1 MTSFTGIWVP
11 IVTPFKNG
19 EVDFPAAQKLADEL
33 INHGIHGLVVCGTT
47 GEAAALDDIEQAA
60 LLSAINEVAA
70 NRCPVAM
77 GISGSST
84 RTVAEKVKRFNHH
97 APAAYLLSA
106 PSYVR
111 PSQQGI
117 LWHFQAVAAQTD
129 IPIIIYNIPA
139 RTGVNIDAAT
149 IAALAQDERFT
160 AVKESSGQLSQV
172 KEILDSTRLQL
183 LSGDDALLLSTL
195 MLGGH
200 GAISAAA
207 HIRPDLFVHLYDL
220 IRAGRNEEAAELF
233 NALLPLIRLLF
244 SEPNPGPLKAAL
256 AMQGK
261 LRETLRLPMTPMSAA
276 GKDKLAL
283 VLQDVMDVQIDANS
297 PALIAGRAKFIQD
310 VYRSSA
316 SF

>member
-19 EVDFPAAQKLADEL
+19 EVDLPAAQKLADEL
-33 INHGIHGLVVCGTT
+33 INQRIHGLVVCGTT
-47 GEAAALDDIEQAA
+47 GEAAALDEIEQAA
-60 LLSAINEVAA
+60 LLAAINEVSGH
-70 NRCPVAM
+70 RCPVAM

-84 RTVAEKVKRFNHH
+84 RAVAEKVKRFNRH
-97 APAAYLLSA
+97 APGAYLLSA

-129 IPIIIYNIPA
+129 TPIIIYNIPA

-149 IAALAQDERFT
+149 IAALAQDERFA

-172 KEILDSTRLQL
+172 KDILDSSSLSL
-183 LSGDDALLLSTL
+183 LCGDDALLLSTL

-207 HIRPDLFVHLYDL
+207 HIRPDLFVRLYEL
-220 IRAGRNEEAAELF
+220 ARAGRNEEAAELF
-233 NALLPLIRLLF
+233 NALLPLICLLF
-244 SEPNPGPLKAAL
+244 SEPNPGPVKAAL

-276 GKDKLAL
+276 GKDKLAP
-283 VLQDVMDVQIDANS
+283 VLQEIMDLQVETNS
-297 PALIAGRAKFIQD
+297 AALLAGRAKFIQD
-310 VYRSSA
+310 VYGSTA

>member
-19 EVDFPAAQKLADEL
+19 EVDLPVAQKLADEL
-33 INHGIHGLVVCGTT
+33 INQGIHGLVVCGTT

-60 LLSAINEVAA
+60 LLAAINEVADK
-70 NRCPVAM
+70 RCPLAM

-84 RTVAEKVKRFNHH
+84 RTVAEKVKRFNRH

-117 LWHFQAVAAQTD
+117 LWHFQAVAAQTEA
-129 IPIIIYNIPA
+129 PIIIYNIPA
-139 RTGVNIDAAT
+139 RTGVNIEAAT
-149 IAALAQDERFT
+149 IATLAQDERFA

-172 KEILDSTRLQL
+172 KDILDHTRLQL

-220 IRAGRNEEAAELF
+220 TRTGRNEEAAELF

-244 SEPNPGPLKAAL
+244 SEPNPGPVKAAL
-256 AMQGK
+256 ALQGK

-276 GKDKLAL
+276 GKENLAL
-283 VLQDVMDVQIDANS
+283 ALQDVMDLQVENHS
-297 PALIAGRAKFIQD
+297 PALLAGRAQFIQD
-310 VYRSSA
+310 VYKSSA